1 MPSCRTSPPSFSLLL
16 FRCLSSAFVT
26 RSDRAVVSWPPLP
39 SVHASVALG
48 SRLGSRLRYSRRYLF
63 LGSSRVFGLSHRV
76 FWFSRFGLQGY
87 HCACA
92 TLRYLALGLCALLWV
107 FVLCFEPLCLASGI
121 LRTRLAPLDSTC
133 AFGLDLRLWTRLAP
147 FGLGLRH

>member
-16 FRCLSSAFVT
+16 FLCLSNAFVT

-48 SRLGSRLRYSRRYLF
+48 SRLGSRLRYSRRYLS
-63 LGSSRVFGLSHRV
+63 LSSSRVFGLSRRV
-76 FWFSRFGLQGY
+76 LWFSRFWLQGG
-87 HCACA
+87 HCA
-92 TLRYLALGLCALLWV
+92 TLRAFVPPSEPVYLALGLCALLWV
-107 FVLCFEPLCLASGI
+107 FALCFEPLCLASGI

-133 AFGLDLRLWTRLAP
+133 ALWTRLAP
-147 FGLGLRH
+147 LILAKI